1 MSAFTDDEIA
11 YLRRQTMGRLATI
24 GRDGQPHVIPLTY
37 HFNAEQDAIDIG
49 GIAFAA
55 GKKWRDVQHN
65 PKVTFLVDDA
75 SPEGARAVEI
85 RGLAEPHPT
94 GGEQI
99 NPRFPNFVPE
109 FVRIRPRR
117 IVGFRP
123 IRTRRPAVAGAWP
136 GRSGE
141 RDHTAREAP
150 VPPAFQPP
158 IIPAGP

>member
-11 YLRRQTMGRLATI
+11 YLEQQTMGRLATI
-24 GRDGQPHVIPLTY
+24 GQDGQPHIVPLTY

-49 GIAFAA
+49 GVAFAA

-65 PKVTFLVDDA
+65 PRITFLVDDA

-85 RGLAEPHPT
+85 RGLAEPHPM

-117 IVGFRP
+117 IVSWGLVDGGFTP
-123 IRTRRPAVAGAWP
+123 H
-136 GRSGE
+136 GRDVQ
-141 RDHTAREAP
+141 R
-150 VPPAFQPP
+150 
-158 IIPAGP
+158 